1 MRSTGAWSAR
11 VMSDKPDPSPR
22 RNAPSGDVLSGL
34 AAVAPLPLV
43 VLNGSR
49 RLLYV
54 NAAATELFGCNT
66 DPLLG
71 MDLIDHV
78 VPGERSDVASYFRSV
93 LPGPGR
99 RDREVQR
106 PDGEQR
112 FGTADDARAGQR
124 VGGSSGHRVTTRRG
138 TRVSATIPSTG

>member
-1 MRSTGAWSAR
+1 
-11 VMSDKPDPSPR
+11 MSDKPDPSPR

-66 DPLLG
+66 DQLLG

-78 VPGERSDVASYFRSV
+78 VPGERSDVASHFGPSFRA
-93 LPGPGR
+93 LAAA
-99 RDREVQR
+99 
-106 PDGEQR
+106 
-112 FGTADDARAGQR
+112 TAK
-124 VGGSSGHRVTTRRG
+124 SSGRTVSSASGLQTMHERASELGGHLDIVSRPGGG